1 MDIELGQLRSVMHQ
15 RVDVTTRWLRER
27 SHFEAAKTRAFDRHH
42 LAELYHENTKYQPAT
57 MAVPNRSVRVFDR
70 PGLRYVQS
78 IIGPD
83 YPGVE
88 LIDLSPPRMAP
99 TGGLQ
104 RAIRTR
110 RSPMGFRGAAV
121 GFDRLAGLLHFA
133 SGVTDRVTTGDAAE
147 TKPLR
152 AYPSAGALYPVE
164 TYVLA
169 RRCDGLADGVY
180 YYPTEQAGL
189 RPLRV
194 DPSGFDIAIRTVL
207 VGDDHPAADAP
218 VIIVLTG
225 AFWRA
230 MTKYGSRGY
239 RYVLQESGHLAQNLQ
254 LVAGGL
260 DLDVLPVGGF
270 FDDRVN
276 DLIGVDGVDEAAVY
290 LLAVGRG
297 VGGS

>member
-27 SHFEAAKTRAFDRHH
+27 SYVEAAKTRAFDHH
-42 LAELYHENTKYQPAT
+42 QLAELYHENTKYRPAT
-57 MAVPNRSVRVFDR
+57 MTVPNRSARAFDR
-70 PGLRYVQS
+70 PALRFVQS
-78 IIGPD
+78 VIGPD

-88 LIDLSPPRMAP
+88 LIGLPQPRSAP

-104 RAIRTR
+104 GAIRTR
-110 RSPMGFRGAAV
+110 RSPIGFRGAGV
-121 GFDRLAGLLHFA
+121 EFDRLAGLLHFA
-133 SGVTDRVTTGDAAE
+133 GGVTDRVHTSEAAE

-164 TYVLA
+164 TYVLV

-180 YYPTEQAGL
+180 YYPAEQAGL
-189 RPLRV
+189 RALRV
-194 DPSGFDIAIRTVL
+194 DPSGFDTAIRMAL
-207 VGDDHPAADAP
+207 VGEDHPAVNAP
-218 VIIVLTG
+218 ILIVLTG
-225 AFWRA
+225 AFWRSMA
-230 MTKYGSRGY
+230 KYGSRGY
-239 RYVLQESGHLAQNLQ
+239 RYVLLESGHLAQNLQ

-260 DLDVLPVGGF
+260 DLDALPVGGF
-270 FDDRVN
+270 FDDRIN

-297 VGGS
+297 GA